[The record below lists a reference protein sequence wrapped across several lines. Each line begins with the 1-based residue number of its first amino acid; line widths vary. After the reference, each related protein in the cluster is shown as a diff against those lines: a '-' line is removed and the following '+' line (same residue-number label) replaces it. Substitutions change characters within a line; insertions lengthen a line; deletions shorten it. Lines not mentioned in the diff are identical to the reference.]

1 MRDNCPAKEALFSLF
16 VWLGKRPGDL
26 AGEGVIYSLIVCTG
40 KTHGR
45 TFGTSMTDI
54 ANQLL
59 HGLLV
64 TFLNFCFHSQKRLI
78 YWCRLIAK
86 SSSLVEEHYQS
97 WSFVLKT
104 GITASPVLKLCVVE
118 CFVGSSSQ

>member
-1 MRDNCPAKEALFSLF
+1 MRDNCPAKEAFFSLF
-16 VWLGKRPGDL
+16 ACLRKKPGEL
-26 AGEGVIYSLIVCTG
+26 ASKGIIYSLIVYTG
-40 KTHGR
+40 KT
-45 TFGTSMTDI
+45 FGISMTDF

-104 GITASPVLKLCVVE
+104 GISASPVLKLCFVE
-118 CFVGSSSQ
+118 SFVGSNSQLNW